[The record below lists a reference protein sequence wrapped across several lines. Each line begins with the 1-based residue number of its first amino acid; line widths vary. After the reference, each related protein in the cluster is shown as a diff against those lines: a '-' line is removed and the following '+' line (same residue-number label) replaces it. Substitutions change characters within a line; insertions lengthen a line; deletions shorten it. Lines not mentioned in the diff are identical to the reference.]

1 KVWVAAIM
9 RGQNKDIL
17 AVQSLRNL
25 IMASSILAST
35 CVAIIFGFIG
45 KLLIGCPSMLT
56 YLGAAF
62 LATVVSH
69 PESVATNGNP
79 LGSQFGFALD
89 QLFGTKVMMLLIV
102 FCVAFFCFAQSMRF
116 YNHVGLVININI
128 SIEELED
135 AFRLKESHLPDEEDD
150 HGRFS
155 EDHST
160 HVDISDSRKG
170 RSPIKARPHTDEIT
184 RERAESKRSFSNLDA
199 LNVRDASPLKR
210 FSTVDKH
217 SDTQHRRDRHL
228 NAHSRAANVEFV
240 ARMLNRGSMF
250 YTLGM
255 RGYYISFPVMGYL
268 WGPWALLLTTL
279 LLVFILR
286 IVDFNLETLSP
297 TQFREEQ
304 SKLDADVQGAKSF
317 DKGHGKTVAGPSK
330 VGDQGGIVRQKSG
343 LREMDDGTVL
353 NV

>member
-1 KVWVAAIM
+1 MDEYAATNIAVGTACVSPEKTVYGLSALSRKVWVAAIM

-35 CVAIIFGFIG
+35 CVAIIFGFI
-45 KLLIGCPSMLT
+45 
-56 YLGAAF
+56 AF

-69 PESVATNGNP
+69 PESVATIGNP

-199 LNVRDASPLKR
+199 LNVRDA
-210 FSTVDKH
+210 TVDKH

-279 LLVFILR
+279 LL
-286 IVDFNLETLSP
+286 TLSP

-304 SKLDADVQGAKSF
+304 SKLDADVQGAKSL
-317 DKGHGKTVAGPSK
+317 DKGHGKSVAGPSK